1 MLKQNISKIVYP
13 LKFQSRFVVCV
24 SPLFIQSFEK
34 ILEGSGRKEHVIK
47 MFEQRLRFLEDRKNE
62 ASQRT
67 KWFEKLSGEKDMY
80 SLRIID
86 KDLNIRIPFI
96 FYTYQ
101 NRKYAVLLSVFL
113 EKNRASAKKYSYA
126 SALEL
131 IRPVIDEL
139 EEVFS
144 RGIQTD

>member
-1 MLKQNISKIVYP
+1 MKQNISKIVYP
-13 LKFQSRFVVCV
+13 LKFQSCFVVCV
-24 SPLFIQSFEK
+24 STLFIQSFEK

-47 MFEQRLRFLEDRKNE
+47 MFEQRLRFLDERKHE
-62 ASQRT
+62 AFLRP
-67 KWFEKLSGEKDMY
+67 KWIEKLSGEKDMY

-86 KDLNIRIPFI
+86 RDLNIRIPFVL
-96 FYTYQ
+96 YTYQ
-101 NRKYAVLLSVFL
+101 KRPYAVLLSVFL

-126 SALEL
+126 SEIEL